1 MKHNETLLN
10 YFIMSL
16 KGLSE
21 IGSPIESLVGLT
33 TAVGSLQETIGSE
46 EVARFYKTLLKEQ
59 VNLLNARFDNL
70 KLALS
75 ESEAVRTPTYKDE
88 DFLWLSRHIA
98 QVDRSLLNLTNEV
111 NHHTS
116 LNKTTSEKTE
126 VFDFESALE
135 DTQAVLDENEKITFS
150 EVVIGEKP
158 IYRDDVKIVIE

>member
-111 NHHTS
+111 NHLTS
-116 LNKTTSEKTE
+116 KVTSEKTE

-135 DTQAVLDENEKITFS
+135 DAQAVLDENEKFPFG
-150 EVVIGEKP
+150 EVVIGESP
-158 IYRDDVKIVIE
+158 LYRNDVKIVIE